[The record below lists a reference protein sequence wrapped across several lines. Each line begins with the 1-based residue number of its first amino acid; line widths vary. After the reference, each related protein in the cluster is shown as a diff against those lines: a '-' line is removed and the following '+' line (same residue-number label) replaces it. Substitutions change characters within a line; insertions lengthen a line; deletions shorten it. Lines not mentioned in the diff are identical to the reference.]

1 MENNTMQYSEELE
14 KLEKL
19 DLETWLY
26 LYLTKAKI
34 KKHLK
39 IENLSKKTLKIS
51 FSIQNIEIE
60 SQKHSITYIIS
71 F

>member
-39 IENLSKKTLKIS
+39 IENLSKKENFL
-51 FSIQNIEIE
+51 
-60 SQKHSITYIIS
+60 
-71 F
+71 